1 MNIFSAD
8 SIELSIFTFAKITV
22 ARKQTYRIRY
32 TNKLA
37 EAGEKP
43 EKPERKERVPVD
55 PLIQQPYLDGKVLL
69 INKPLH
75 WTSFDVVRK
84 LRSLLQ
90 IKKIGHA
97 GTLDPLATGLLIVCT
112 GKFTKKINEY
122 MAQEKEY
129 TGSITLGAVTPTYDL
144 ESEPQQQK
152 DHSFLTEEMI
162 RSATEKF
169 IGEIDQ
175 YPPMFS
181 AIKKDGVALYE
192 LARRGEEV
200 ELKARKIFIRSFE
213 ITSFELPVV
222 HFKVVC
228 STGTYIRSLA
238 NDFGAALGCGAYL
251 SALCRTR
258 IGEFKV
264 DEGTTIEELEKSLNG

>member
-1 MNIFSAD
+1 MP
-8 SIELSIFTFAKITV
+8 
-22 ARKQTYRIRY
+22 RKPTYRLRY
-32 TNKLA
+32 TNKLI
-37 EAGEKP
+37 EAGEAP
-43 EKPERKERVPVD
+43 IKPERKERIPID
-55 PLIQQPYLDGKVLL
+55 PAIQQTFLDGRSLL

-84 LRSLLQ
+84 LRSILQ

-129 TGSITLGAVTPTYDL
+129 TGSFILGAVTPTYDL
-144 ESEPQQQK
+144 ESEPQEQK
-152 DHSFLTEEMI
+152 DISFLNE
-162 RSATEKF
+162 SLLQDATKKF
-169 IGEIDQ
+169 IGDIEQ
-175 YPPMFS
+175 LPPMYS

-192 LARRGEEV
+192 LARRGEEI
-200 ELKARKIFIRSFE
+200 ELQPRNISIRSFE
-213 ITSFELPVV
+213 ITNINLPEVQ
-222 HFKVVC
+222 FKVVC

-238 NDFGAALGCGAYL
+238 NDYGAALGCGGYL
-251 SALCRTR
+251 ASLCRTR

-264 DEGTTIEELEKSLNG
+264 EDALGIEDIEKEVGSGEWQVGSGK